1 MAQVTQRAKPQLPQ
15 QWAAEIA
22 LASSSDSLPAS
33 NPSFDTPPSNPTGAP
48 SETLG
53 GRAFDSQLDGFLDR
67 FQQEI
72 VSARQLKDNLDRISS
87 SDNRHASQK
96 QLFKAKMERI
106 KALFAT
112 EGEDFVSSL
121 EKRNP
126 ELSIAAC
133 GENTLELAQGIERLE
148 TAVREEETKRS
159 ALPPLHKRPPLGLNS
174 TVVDELVVS
183 NVTPPSPAPPSR
195 DVPLVTTN
203 GPASIGQTLNNL
215 NSDETLQLMQSDIQ
229 ALKLELMR
237 LQRSKTNPNPFPPSG
252 PLSLPPGKPLE
263 TLDTTTSHTTSQ
275 FSVDNLSPERKESG
289 LPPSL
294 LANNNVN
301 VVRVTGRA
309 NAFAPTY
316 VSHLEQMKS
325 RLEALERKPLSRRA
339 KSAARLGRTQT
350 MGSLYDSHLAQDE
363 NHNPNVAAMVTP
375 PRGSRR
381 MKHRSI
387 STQSP
392 PMNYSA
398 RVSSPTAENFVHFN
412 SPGSTPSPRRP
423 SVQNGVAD
431 RNGTTPA
438 RLFFDAPEE
447 MLSRPQSHAAA
458 KDMQRYS
465 LKVARRLGPT
475 EPVQSLVHE
484 PRAKSAVTV
493 SPSRRVTRKEGM
505 SVGHAASDMGTVT
518 QPAAAPPSTIDTTG
532 SGGRVVEE
540 IEGDMW
546 VRKGVVWKRWRRRY
560 ASIVSHQFFGKVMC
574 LFSYDATG
582 GVISTR
588 SQIVVLHSSLCR
600 VLREKV
606 EIGGQERFM
615 FVLRT
620 SSKEYYFATESDE
633 IRRNWIRELR
643 DAARKDNS
651 RLMHRVKGRSMAFRH
666 KLS

>member
-1 MAQVTQRAKPQLPQ
+1 MAQVTQRAKPGLPQ

-22 LASSSDSLPAS
+22 LATSSDSLPVPDA
-33 NPSFDTPPSNPTGAP
+33 SFDTPTSAANNPPG
-48 SETLG
+48 ETLG
-53 GRAFDSQLDGFLDR
+53 GRVFDKQLDGFLDR

-72 VSARQLKDNLDRISS
+72 VAARKLKDALDRLPPT
-87 SDNRHASQK
+87 DAGHASQK
-96 QLFKAKMERI
+96 DQFKKRMDRI
-106 KALFAT
+106 RALFAT
-112 EGEDFVSSL
+112 EGEDFVSGL

-126 ELSIAAC
+126 KLTMAAC

-148 TAVREEETKRS
+148 TAVKEEETKRS
-159 ALPPLHKRPPLGLNS
+159 AHPSIPDRRALKPNEVAVEEPA
-174 TVVDELVVS
+174 VS
-183 NVTPPSPAPPSR
+183 NVTPPSPAPPPR
-195 DVPLVTTN
+195 DVPLSTSN
-203 GPASIGQTLNNL
+203 GPAAVGQTLNNL

-237 LQRSKTNPNPFPPSG
+237 LQRSKANADPFPPSG
-252 PLSLPPGKPLE
+252 PLSLPPTKPLGS
-263 TLDTTTSHTTSQ
+263 LDTNSANPYSIDSLT
-275 FSVDNLSPERKESG
+275 PENNRDAAKG

-294 LANNNVN
+294 LANNNVS

-309 NAFAPTY
+309 IGFAPTY

-325 RLEALERKPLSRRA
+325 RLEALEKKPLSRRA

-350 MGSLYDSHLAQDE
+350 MGSLYDSHLGHDE
-363 NHNPNVAAMVTP
+363 NHNPNVTAMITP

-392 PMNYSA
+392 LNYS
-398 RVSSPTAENFVHFN
+398 RGSPPTGEPFVHMN
-412 SPGSTPSPRRP
+412 SPGSTPSPRKA
-423 SVQNGVAD
+423 SVKKGEGAQ
-431 RNGTTPA
+431 NGTTPA

-458 KDMQRYS
+458 RDIQRYS
-465 LKVARRLGPT
+465 LKVARRFGPS
-475 EPVQSLVHE
+475 EPAPKHVTE

-493 SPSRRVTRKEGM
+493 SPNRRVMRKQGI
-505 SVGHAASDMGTVT
+505 SLGHAISDVGTAHQNAS
-518 QPAAAPPSTIDTTG
+518 PSTIDTNG

-574 LFSYDATG
+574 LFSYDSSG

-600 VLREKV
+600 ALREKV

-620 SSKEYYFATESDE
+620 SSKEYYFASETDE

-651 RLMHRVKGRSMAFRH
+651 RLVHPAKGRSMAFRNRM
-666 KLS
+666 S